1 MKRFSKLHKAP
12 TLMNWKSRILDN
24 ESLSAYTTNPLTNW
38 QSRIAALI
46 AQQQAMWPMLRN
58 ATETLNQAEY
68 KEFSVKGS
76 KVLTQFNPARIVST
90 AAKVDA
96 ASIKA
101 RPCFLCAENLPA
113 EEKGIPFGENYVIL
127 CNPFPVL
134 KNHLV
139 ISEKSHTPQAILT
152 RFEDFLDLTEAVG
165 DEYFTLYNG
174 ASCGASA
181 PDHHHFQACSR
192 EAVPL
197 FDEVEKWP
205 HDYTQSDSS
214 INAFSL
220 HDYRLNILIARGRTK
235 SVLSEWFRNSYV
247 KLTNPGN
254 PAPVEP
260 MLNLVATF
268 DAHGWTVYLFPRAK
282 HRPSCYYAE
291 GDEKLTISPAGIDLT
306 GILVVPDP
314 SHFSRITTSAIAN
327 IYQEITLK
335 LQ

>member
-1 MKRFSKLHKAP
+1 
-12 TLMNWKSRILDN
+12 MNWQSRILDN
-24 ESLSAYTTNPLTNW
+24 ETLSTYATTPLTNW

-46 AQQQAMWPMLRN
+46 AQQLATWPMLRG

-68 KEFSVKGS
+68 KEFSVNGS

-139 ISEKSHTPQAILT
+139 ISEKSHTPQSILT

-192 EAVPL
+192 ERVPL
-197 FDEVEKWP
+197 FAEVENRPRNYNQK
-205 HDYTQSDSS
+205 SDSLS
-214 INAFSL
+214 SFTL
-220 HDYRLNILIARGRTK
+220 QDYRLNVLIARGKNKAELNQWFDETIKFLQTK
-235 SVLSEWFRNSYV
+235 IG
-247 KLTNPGN
+247 TD
-254 PAPVEP
+254 AEP
-260 MLNLVATF
+260 MLNLVATH
-268 DAHGWTVYLFPRAK
+268 DAHGFTVYLFPRAK
-282 HRPSCYYAE
+282 HRPACYFAE
-291 GDEKLTISPAGIDLT
+291 GENQLTVSPAGIDLT
-306 GILVVPDP
+306 GILVVPNPD
-314 SHFSRITTSAIAN
+314 HYARISAEDIEK
-327 IYQEITLK
+327 IYAEITLP
-335 LQ
+335 L

>member
-1 MKRFSKLHKAP
+1 
-12 TLMNWKSRILDN
+12 MNWNSRIIS
-24 ESLSAYTTNPLTNW
+24 EQELSSYVSSPW
-38 QSRIAALI
+38 QNFSSHITALI
-46 AQQQAMWPMLRN
+46 HQQLETWPMLRN

-113 EEKGIPFGENYVIL
+113 EEKGIAFGENYVIL

-139 ISEKSHTPQAILT
+139 ISEKSHTPQSILT

-165 DEYFTLYNG
+165 DQYFTLYNG

-192 EAVPL
+192 DRVPL
-197 FDEVEKWP
+197 FDEVENHP
-205 HDYTQSDSS
+205 RNYTEKSDSFA
-214 INAFSL
+214 AFTL
-220 HDYRLNILIARGRTK
+220 QDYRLNILIARGKNKVELTQ
-235 SVLSEWFRNSYV
+235 WFNETIKFLQEKIS
-247 KLTNPGN
+247 TE
-254 PAPVEP
+254 AEP

-268 DAHGWTVYLFPRAK
+268 DTHGFTVYLFPRAK
-282 HRPSCYYAE
+282 HRPACYFAE
-291 GDEKLTISPAGIDLT
+291 GEQQLTDSPAGIDLT
-306 GILVVPDP
+306 GILVVPNP
-314 SHFSRITTSAIAN
+314 EHYARISAQN
-327 IYQEITLK
+327 IEEIYAEITLP
-335 LQ
+335 L

>member
-1 MKRFSKLHKAP
+1 
-12 TLMNWKSRILDN
+12 MNWQSRILDN
-24 ESLSAYTTNPLTNW
+24 EILFAYATTSLTNW

-46 AQQQAMWPMLRN
+46 AQQLATWPMLRN
-58 ATETLNQAEY
+58 ATEMLNKAEY

-139 ISEKSHTPQAILT
+139 ISEKRHTPQSILT

-165 DEYFTLYNG
+165 DQYFTLYNG

-192 EAVPL
+192 DRVPL
-197 FDEVEKWP
+197 FDEVENHP
-205 HDYTQSDSS
+205 RNYTEKSDSFA
-214 INAFSL
+214 AFTL
-220 HDYRLNILIARGRTK
+220 QDYRLNILIARGKNKVELTQ
-235 SVLSEWFRNSYV
+235 WFNETIKFLQEKIS
-247 KLTNPGN
+247 TE
-254 PAPVEP
+254 AEP
-260 MLNLVATF
+260 MLNLVATS
-268 DAHGWTVYLFPRAK
+268 DAHGFTVYLFPRAK
-282 HRPSCYYAE
+282 HRPACYFAE
-291 GDEKLTISPAGIDLT
+291 GENQLTVSPAGIDLT
-306 GILVVPDP
+306 GILVVPNP
-314 SHFSRITTSAIAN
+314 EHYARISAQN
-327 IYQEITLK
+327 IEEIYAEITLP
-335 LQ
+335 L

>member
-1 MKRFSKLHKAP
+1 M
-12 TLMNWKSRILDN
+12 
-24 ESLSAYTTNPLTNW
+24 NW

-46 AQQQAMWPMLRN
+46 AQQLDTWPMLRG

-139 ISEKSHTPQAILT
+139 ISEKSHTPQSILT
-152 RFEDFLDLTEAVG
+152 RFEDFLALTEVVG
-165 DEYFTLYNG
+165 DQYFTLYNG

-192 EAVPL
+192 DDVPL
-197 FDEVEKWP
+197 FDEVEKRSRN
-205 HDYTQSDSS
+205 YSKKSNSFSS
-214 INAFSL
+214 FTLQN
-220 HDYRLNILIARGRTK
+220 YRLNILIARGK
-235 SVLSEWFRNSYV
+235 NKAELLNWFDETIKFLQAKIGTDS
-247 KLTNPGN
+247 
-254 PAPVEP
+254 EP
-260 MLNLVATF
+260 MLNLVATS
-268 DAHGWTVYLFPRAK
+268 DAHGFTVYLFPRAK
-282 HRPSCYYAE
+282 HRPACYFAD
-291 GDEKLTISPAGIDLT
+291 GEKQLTVSPAGIDLT
-306 GILVVPDP
+306 GILVVPNP
-314 SHFSRITTSAIAN
+314 EHYARISAQDIEE
-327 IYQEITLK
+327 IYAEITLP
-335 LQ
+335 L

>member
-1 MKRFSKLHKAP
+1 MTWH
-12 TLMNWKSRILDN
+12 SRILRD
-24 ESLSAYTTNPLTNW
+24 EILTAYSTQLITDV

-46 AQQQAMWPMLRN
+46 AQQLATWPMLRN

-76 KVLTQFNPARIVST
+76 KVLAQFNPARIVST

-139 ISEKSHTPQAILT
+139 ISEKSHTPQSILT

-192 EAVPL
+192 DSVPL
-197 FDEVEKWP
+197 FDEVENHPREDSKN
-205 HDYTQSDSS
+205 SDLFSS
-214 INAFSL
+214 FTL
-220 HDYRLNILIARGRTK
+220 KDYRLNVLIARGKNKTEL
-235 SVLSEWFRNSYV
+235 VNWFDETI
-247 KLTNPGN
+247 KFLQAKIGTDT
-254 PAPVEP
+254 EP
-260 MLNLVATF
+260 MLNLVATS
-268 DAHGWTVYLFPRAK
+268 DAHGFTVYLFPRAK
-282 HRPSCYYAE
+282 HRPACYFAE
-291 GDEKLTISPAGIDLT
+291 GEKQLTVSPAGIDLT
-306 GILVVPDP
+306 GILVVPNPD
-314 SHFSRITTSAIAN
+314 HYARISAEDIEK
-327 IYQEITLK
+327 IYAEITLP
-335 LQ
+335 L